1 MPSSN
6 PIPRRRNTRCSTLA
20 DASSS
25 SGSSCGAISTIV
37 TSAPK
42 ERHTEANSTPM
53 TPPPRMIADL
63 GTRSSESPSSDEITR
78 EPSIDSPGSERGTDP
93 VASTM

>member
-1 MPSSN
+1 
-6 PIPRRRNTRCSTLA
+6 
-20 DASSS
+20 
-25 SGSSCGAISTIV
+25 
-37 TSAPK
+37 
-42 ERHTEANSTPM
+42 M

-78 EPSIDSPGSERGTDP
+78 EPSIDSPGSDRGTDP